1 MFEVFADSAANLS
14 KALREEKRI
23 HVLTMNFVLGGVEMD
38 ENSCPY
44 DMATYYSLLRR
55 GEACDTSLVNT
66 AAFIRAFRPTLERGK
81 DVICLTV
88 SHQVSGTY
96 DAARMAA
103 WELGERYP
111 RRRIEIIDSLGTS
124 LGEGMIALAAAEMR
138 DGGVDTARAA
148 KLLRARVDQMIQMV
162 TVTDLKYLQRTGRLS
177 GSAALIG
184 GALNIKAVL
193 VGNSQGECVVTGRV
207 RGTKKALEFMAERW
221 AAQAVDPAGEIGITH
236 GDNETD
242 ARLLLE
248 MLRERGFAGECRMEY
263 CEMVSGAH
271 MGPGLVALFF
281 TGEKREK

>member
-66 AAFIRAFRPTLERGK
+66 AAFIRAFRPALERGK

-111 RRRIEIIDSLGTS
+111 RRRIEIIDSLVTS